1 MKSKIVFASLLLA
14 VALVSC
20 GKTGQSAAPGQ
31 NDSIVLNIGNKSD
44 SVRVYI
50 DKPNT
55 GSLLTDTLIAEYI
68 NETLGG
74 DYTGSLQDL
83 DSLANF
89 YAQSRLDSLKKY
101 HEGGQ
106 PDMLYVNE
114 FEARKIFENKKVVSY
129 EINSYDFEGGA
140 HGSASSF
147 GCTFRK
153 SDGRR
158 LGREVLSFADSGYDI
173 WQKMYN
179 DGLKKYLEVS
189 SDQKLFSTLFVE
201 GGVIPD
207 TKEEPY
213 FTKDGLRF
221 VYQQY
226 EIGPYAIGMPEVV
239 IPYDK
244 LKPYIKKSL
253 VSLFFN

>member
-158 LGREVLSFADSGYDI
+158 LGREILKDNYDEN
-173 WQKMYN
+173 WEKMYN
-179 DGLKKYLEVS
+179 GALKKYLEVS
-189 SDQKLFSTLFVE
+189 SDQELFSALFVE
-201 GGVIPD
+201 GGIIPAPQM
-207 TKEEPY
+207 EPY
-213 FTKDGLRF
+213 FTKEGLRF

-239 IPYDK
+239 IPYAK
-244 LKPYIKKSL
+244 LKPYLKAN
-253 VSLFFN
+253 VQGLFY

>member
-1 MKSKIVFASLLLA
+1 MKSKILLLSLLA
-14 VALVSC
+14 VVAVTSC
-20 GKTGQSAAPGQ
+20 GKTGKAASAVEG
-31 NDSIVLNIGNKSD
+31 DSIALNIGKDSD
-44 SVRVYI
+44 SVSIYI
-50 DKPNT
+50 DRPNT
-55 GSLLTDTLIAEYI
+55 GSVLVDTLIAEFI
-68 NETLGG
+68 NEALGG
-74 DYTGSLQDL
+74 DYTGSLQEL
-83 DSLANF
+83 DSMANF
-89 YAQSRLDSLKKY
+89 YAQRQLDSLKEY
-101 HEGGQ
+101 HEGVQ
-106 PDMLYVNE
+106 PDLPYMNS
-114 FEARKIFENKKVVSY
+114 FEARKVFETPKVVSY
-129 EINSYDFEGGA
+129 EINTYDFMGGA
-140 HGSASSF
+140 HGSASSY